1 MQQQPYTVRAVAV
14 ACGVPMSTKG
24 FRQAIT
30 LITLNNVKIDLRY
43 AFNGSYHFD
52 EEMFVQGRRII
63 TEGIRAVKANN
74 KQGNYETA
82 RQELGAIFHPLQVS
96 NSSLEVH

>member
-1 MQQQPYTVRAVAV
+1 MNLSARPSVQQQPYTAGAVAV
-14 ACGVPMSTKG
+14 ACGVPKSIKG

-30 LITLNNVKIDLRY
+30 LITLNNIRIDLRY

-63 TEGIRAVKANN
+63 TDGIMAVKDSN
-74 KQGNYETA
+74 KEGNYETA
-82 RQELGAIFHPLQVS
+82 RQTLGAICHPLQV
-96 NSSLEVH
+96 